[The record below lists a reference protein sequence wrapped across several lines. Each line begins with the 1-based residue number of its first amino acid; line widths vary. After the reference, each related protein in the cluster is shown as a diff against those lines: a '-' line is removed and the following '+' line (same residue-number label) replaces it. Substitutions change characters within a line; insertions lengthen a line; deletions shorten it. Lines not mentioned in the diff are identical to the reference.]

1 MQANENE
8 PEDFAP
14 NVQQL
19 KAKHRFEAKW
29 RLRAVLPA
37 TTACGER
44 GEARVLTDA
53 VDYVPIVQYIV
64 RQRRHLNMT
73 NPECSNV
80 VHILPVFHPYSGLYP
95 KFYFGTLSAH
105 SVLVYRLFSG
115 ISLSKNWA
123 PSAKFKGKTIGQI
136 HGQMIHEP
144 INQSSYGPFP
154 VISTK
159 SPRLWCM

>member
-44 GEARVLTDA
+44 GEAQVLTDA

-73 NPECSNV
+73 NPECSPHFASFSPFFS
-80 VHILPVFHPYSGLYP
+80 HIQGCLQKL
-95 KFYFGTLSAH
+95 YFGTLSSH
-105 SVLVYRLFSG
+105 GVLVYRLFSG

-136 HGQMIHEP
+136 WTDD
-144 INQSSYGPFP
+144 S
-154 VISTK
+154 
-159 SPRLWCM
+159 